1 MASGASPANPSRTE
15 PLAEPAPLA
24 AASEALPSMD
34 TASAEGDLLTV
45 KNLRTFF
52 FTYDGI
58 VRAIDGTS
66 FRLKRG
72 ETVGLVGETGS
83 GKSVTAF
90 SITRLIPDPP
100 GRIIEG
106 EVKFRGANLLWRLE
120 REAKFKENPKTHRM
134 KVRRRFREIRDSN
147 LRMS

>member
-90 SITRLIPDPP
+90 S
-100 GRIIEG
+100 
-106 EVKFRGANLLWRLE
+106 
-120 REAKFKENPKTHRM
+120 
-134 KVRRRFREIRDSN
+134 
-147 LRMS
+147 